1 MRSHGRYNPAVDLQ
15 PVSQTGFIDLCDAIV
30 SGVVPSQL
38 PDSEEVYNGIEDPE
52 SILGKPS
59 DVFEALRMESY
70 IKSVGTSEPSKD
82 EPANG

>member
-1 MRSHGRYNPAVDLQ
+1 MIGRGRYNPIKDMS
-15 PVSQTGFIDLCDAIV
+15 PVSQTGFIDLCDAMV

-38 PDSEEVYNGIEDPE
+38 PDSDEVYNGIEEPE

-70 IKSVGTSEPSKD
+70 IKSAGVSEQKND
-82 EPANG
+82 ESAKG

>member
-1 MRSHGRYNPAVDLQ
+1 MICTGRYNSEHDLT
-15 PVSQTGFIDLCDAIV
+15 PVSQTGFIDLCDAMV

-38 PDSEEVYNGIEDPE
+38 PDSDEVYNGIEDPE

-70 IKSVGTSEPSKD
+70 INSVGTLESSRD
-82 EPANG
+82 ESANG